1 MATNVTGAAPHQSR
15 RIRWRLVV
23 VCVSIPVL
31 FIGSLW
37 YYGVVSR
44 TKTPDLT
51 VVGGNPMV
59 TKDIVEKPLPP
70 PPKIDLPEKPK
81 EEPIDKRWEEAKFRQ
96 QMALFDTGWREYFAL
111 RQSAMDRKMQRTDL
125 FFKQDMK
132 TIETRYDEKNK
143 ALRSVSDGN
152 LYNNTEKTGAGV
164 TPTLAAVMNS
174 QASNGATQET
184 GTGTTEGQPQIANQQ
199 LANAGPLSTSYLSAP
214 RSSHILYA
222 GTHLPITLD
231 QWANSDAPG
240 GSWVGHVNTDVL
252 DSLYSKEVLIPAGTR
267 VVGIGDPSMDNNEQP
282 VLNLKLTLLQ
292 FPPNADYPNGAYL
305 AAPGINAQMQ
315 NGIQGID
322 GPVNHHFFQR
332 YGSAAILS
340 LVAAGVRMATY
351 QSSSYD
357 GYGYQM
363 SPQDAAAQGFGQV
376 LGQVIGEELRRKLRI
391 RPTVSVPVGYN
402 FVATFQQIQ
411 EFPGPWRRN

>member
-1 MATNVTGAAPHQSR
+1 MATNVTGSAPHQSR
-15 RIRWRLVV
+15 RIRWKFVALLAGALVM
-23 VCVSIPVL
+23 IP
-31 FIGSLW
+31 ISLW

-59 TKDIVEKPLPP
+59 TKDIVEKPQVE
-70 PPKIDLPEKPK
+70 KKVELPEKPK

-125 FFKQDMK
+125 YFKQDMK
-132 TIETRYDEKNK
+132 TTETRYDEKNK

-152 LYNNTEKTGAGV
+152 LYNNTEKTGTGINS
-164 TPTLAAVMNS
+164 TLAAVMSN
-174 QASNGATQET
+174 QANNGATQE
-184 GTGTTEGQPQIANQQ
+184 TGTTEGQPQIANQQ
-199 LANAGPLSTSYLSAP
+199 LANAGPLSTNYLSAP
-214 RSSHILYA
+214 RSPHILYA

-252 DSLYSKEVLIPAGTR
+252 DTLYSKEVLIPAGTR
-267 VVGIGDPSMDNNEQP
+267 VVGVADPSMDNNEQP

-292 FPPNADYPNGAYL
+292 FPANTDYPNGAYL

-332 YGSAAILS
+332 YGSAAVLS

-351 QSSSYD
+351 QTSYD